1 MFAGRSPSDPE
12 RSAVPSTSLSLFSSP
27 SAPSSVIDVVAAA
40 AVGDV
45 VVGFGVVVDAGGG
58 VVGGGGLGA
67 VVDAVVVVVK
77 VLVVVVV
84 GVGVVLF
91 ANVHLRLSCVVVNA
105 LDIVSTLGGVA
116 QLCSA
121 VEVRVR
127 Q

>member
-40 AVGDV
+40 AVG
-45 VVGFGVVVDAGGG
+45 GG
-58 VVGGGGLGA
+58 VVGDGFGV

-84 GVGVVLF
+84 GVVVVVFL
-91 ANVHLRLSCVVVNA
+91 NVHPLRTCVDANA
-105 LDIVSTLGGVA
+105 SDIVSTLGGVA
-116 QLCSA
+116 QLWSA